1 MKKLVVL
8 AVLILTSVSMFSQIT
23 SQGKP
28 DVLKSF
34 RMGVCKLV
42 DTNGEITIEAQTR
55 ERRYSPNPEVAI
67 SPITAIG
74 YYNVGPIAKLE
85 GIQFLIADMEMRI
98 QASRAMAVYG
108 AQMTDAGIPIGTL
121 GNSLKCFASEMC
133 YDVVNMGLQVF
144 AGYGYSR
151 EYPLE
156 KLLRDARIY
165 SIFEGTNQVQRQVI
179 GKTLLG

>member
-1 MKKLVVL
+1 MKGSFTTRKGALYCIVMTCLCSLL
-8 AVLILTSVSMFSQIT
+8 AT
-23 SQGKP
+23 G
-28 DVLKSF
+28 
-34 RMGVCKLV
+34 C
-42 DTNGEITIEAQTR
+42 
-55 ERRYSPNPEVAI
+55 
-67 SPITAIG
+67 
-74 YYNVGPIAKLE
+74 
-85 GIQFLIADMEMRI
+85 
-98 QASRAMAVYG
+98 ASKYG

>member
-1 MKKLVVL
+1 MAHRKSPTKK
-8 AVLILTSVSMFSQIT
+8 
-23 SQGKP
+23 KWRH
-28 DVLKSF
+28 DNEKSP
-34 RMGVCKLV
+34 RL
-42 DTNGEITIEAQTR
+42 QT
-55 ERRYSPNPEVAI
+55 P
-67 SPITAIG
+67 
-74 YYNVGPIAKLE
+74 
-85 GIQFLIADMEMRI
+85 
-98 QASRAMAVYG
+98 
-108 AQMTDAGIPIGTL
+108 GIPIGTL

>member
-1 MKKLVVL
+1 
-8 AVLILTSVSMFSQIT
+8 
-23 SQGKP
+23 
-28 DVLKSF
+28 
-34 RMGVCKLV
+34 
-42 DTNGEITIEAQTR
+42 
-55 ERRYSPNPEVAI
+55 
-67 SPITAIG
+67 
-74 YYNVGPIAKLE
+74 
-85 GIQFLIADMEMRI
+85 MEMHHSGLARHGGLR
-98 QASRAMAVYG
+98 RADDG
-108 AQMTDAGIPIGTL
+108 RRHPDRTL

-179 GKTLLG
+179 GKTLLRLRAVPREHSRLYQAGPGHDRDPHGSENQHPHPRRCAEHRQPL

>member
-1 MKKLVVL
+1 MSFDLSLKDVFLIVGDILNL
-8 AVLILTSVSMFSQIT
+8 ALGSLSS
-23 SQGKP
+23 
-28 DVLKSF
+28 
-34 RMGVCKLV
+34 
-42 DTNGEITIEAQTR
+42 
-55 ERRYSPNPEVAI
+55 
-67 SPITAIG
+67 
-74 YYNVGPIAKLE
+74 AKLLE
-85 GIQFLIADMEMRI
+85 FKQIIPTG
-98 QASRAMAVYG
+98 AMAVYG

>member
-1 MKKLVVL
+1 MQLRRRAIADQVHKAGIVAGAPAAKI
-8 AVLILTSVSMFSQIT
+8 AS
-23 SQGKP
+23 P
-28 DVLKSF
+28 
-34 RMGVCKLV
+34 
-42 DTNGEITIEAQTR
+42 NIEAEGVALVSRRPDSVTGKNA
-55 ERRYSPNPEVAI
+55 ERTTSLSLAAVASLAIEARRLFLSRSP
-67 SPITAIG
+67 
-74 YYNVGPIAKLE
+74 
-85 GIQFLIADMEMRI
+85 
-98 QASRAMAVYG
+98 
-108 AQMTDAGIPIGTL
+108 PIGTL